1 MARLILRAF
10 FPFLLLFHLACSRE
24 TPSMLSNAAG
34 VPLVRV
40 RLLQSLQ
47 SVTVTASQPPT
58 VRTSTDNTPRP
69 LQFPDSPVSV
79 SLGPSGWK
87 IGSVTLSP
95 GVLTIQPAADGSMA
109 VNGQRYRGQ
118 YRFVPVAANR
128 FDVINDVD
136 VESYLK
142 SVVSKEMLR
151 LWDAEAY
158 KAQAIAARTYALY
171 EARTTPADR
180 GWDVYDD
187 QRSQVYGGIGA
198 ESDKSINAVESTR
211 GIVLAYG
218 PAGQERIFKAYFSAC
233 CGGIG
238 QSAYDAFGDPWS
250 EPLSEQNHGTLCSA
264 SPSFSWE
271 PVAIAKDELTRRIRS
286 WGARKNRPEKD
297 MALLA
302 GIEVQARNRLGRPVR
317 FVLTDIRG
325 ARYSLSGEETRT
337 AINSDAGDGPVLYS
351 SFFRTISDAGTIR
364 FIDGHGRGHGVG
376 MCQWCAQAMAER
388 GYHASQIVLWSY
400 PRSKLVKAY

>member
-1 MARLILRAF
+1 MARFILRTF
-10 FPFLLLFHLACSRE
+10 FPLLLLVHLACSRE
-24 TPSMLSNAAG
+24 NPAMLSDAAG

-40 RLLQSLQ
+40 RLLQSQQ
-47 SVTVTASQPPT
+47 SVTLTAGRPPT
-58 VRTSTDNTPRP
+58 VRTGADGTSHP
-69 LQFPDSPVSV
+69 LQFPNAPVKV
-79 SLGPSGWK
+79 SLEPSGWR
-87 IGSVTLSP
+87 IGSVMLSA
-95 GVLTIQPAADGSMA
+95 GELTVLPSVDGSVA
-109 VNGQRYRGQ
+109 VNGQSYRGQ
-118 YRFVPVAANR
+118 YRFVPVSADR

-136 VESYLK
+136 IESYLK

-151 LWDAEAY
+151 LWDAESY

-171 EARTTPADR
+171 EARTTPAGR

-187 QRSQVYGGIGA
+187 QRSQVYGGISA
-198 ESDKSINAVESTR
+198 ESDKSIRAVDSTR

-264 SPSFSWE
+264 SPSFNWG
-271 PVAIAKDELTRRIRS
+271 PVVIAKDELTRRIRS
-286 WGARKNRPEKD
+286 WGARKNRSEKD
-297 MALLA
+297 MALLT
-302 GIEVQARNRLGRPVR
+302 GIEVQSRNRLGRPVR

-325 ARYSLSGEETRT
+325 VRYSLSGEETRT
-337 AINSDAGDGPVLYS
+337 AVNSDAGNGPVLYS
-351 SFFRTISDAGTIR
+351 SFFRTINDADAIR
-364 FIDGHGRGHGVG
+364 FVDGHGRGHGVG

-388 GYHASQIVLWSY
+388 GYTAGQIVTWSY
-400 PRSKLVKAY
+400 PRSRLIRAY

>member
-1 MARLILRAF
+1 MARPILRAL
-10 FPFLLLFHLACSRE
+10 FPLLLLFHLACSRE
-24 TPSMLSNAAG
+24 NPAMLSNAAG

-40 RLLQSLQ
+40 RLLQSLN
-47 SVTVTASQPPT
+47 SVTVAASQPPT
-58 VRTSTDNTPRP
+58 VRTSADNTPRP
-69 LQFPDSPVSV
+69 LQFPNSPVSV
-79 SLGPSGWK
+79 SLDSSGWR
-87 IGSVTLSP
+87 IGSITLSP
-95 GVLTIQPAADGSMA
+95 GVLTIQPAADGSVA
-109 VNGQRYRGQ
+109 INGRRYRGQ
-118 YRFVPVAANR
+118 YRFVPVSVDR

-136 VESYLK
+136 VDGYLM

-151 LWDAEAY
+151 LWDAESY
-158 KAQAIAARTYALY
+158 RAQAIAARTYALY
-171 EARTTPADR
+171 EARTTPAGR

-187 QRSQVYGGIGA
+187 QRSQVYGGISA
-198 ESDKSINAVESTR
+198 ETDKSINAVQSTR

-218 PAGQERIFKAYFSAC
+218 PAGQERIFKAYFSSC

-264 SPSFSWE
+264 SPKFNWG
-271 PVAIAKDELTRRIRS
+271 PLVIAKDELTRRVRS
-286 WGARKNRPEKD
+286 WGMRKNRPEKD

-302 GIEVQARNRLGRPVR
+302 NIEIQARNRLGRPVR

-337 AINSDAGDGPVLYS
+337 AINSDAGNGPVLYS
-351 SFFRTISDAGTIR
+351 SFFRTINDPEAIR
-364 FIDGHGRGHGVG
+364 FVDGHGHGHGAG

-388 GYHASQIVLWSY
+388 GYTAGQIVLWSY